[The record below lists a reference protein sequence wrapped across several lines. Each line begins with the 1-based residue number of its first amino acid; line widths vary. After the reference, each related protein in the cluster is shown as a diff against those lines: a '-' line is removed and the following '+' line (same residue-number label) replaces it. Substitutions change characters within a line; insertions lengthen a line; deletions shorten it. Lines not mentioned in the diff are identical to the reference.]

1 MAEKKID
8 LYVSTETH
16 PGDMYVIGGREL
28 RLFCN
33 KLIAGVRAE
42 FERQQEL
49 AATQKAETFV
59 TAEVVK
65 AKCSISESTLYRL
78 GRKHIL
84 EAVYVGGQRR
94 YRLSDV
100 NRLLSVSK

>member
-1 MAEKKID
+1 MADRKID
-8 LYVSTETH
+8 LYISTEAR
-16 PGDMYVIGGREL
+16 PGDMYVVGGGDL

-42 FERQQEL
+42 FERQL
-49 AATQKAETFV
+49 ALATTEKAETFV

-78 GRKHIL
+78 GRKHVL
-84 EAVYVGGQRR
+84 EPVFIGGQRR
-94 YRLSDV
+94 YRLSDLD
-100 NRLLSVSK
+100 RLVSGK

>member
-1 MAEKKID
+1 MADRIID
-8 LYVSTETH
+8 LYTSTETR
-16 PGDMYVIGGREL
+16 PGDMYVVAGREL
-28 RLFCN
+28 RLFCE

-42 FERQQEL
+42 FERQQILTTTE
-49 AATQKAETFV
+49 KAETFV

-84 EAVYVGGQRR
+84 EPVYVGGQRR
-94 YRLSDV
+94 YRLSDLD
-100 NRLLSVSK
+100 RLVSGK